1 MFIKKFTLKKFV
13 KIIKKIILN
22 ILLAAVLLF
31 FAFIFF
37 WGFSDCSPTMPFPCP
52 DNWDPVNECIKGN
65 DCSD

>member
-1 MFIKKFTLKKFV
+1 V

-37 WGFSDCSPTMPFPCP
+37 WGSSDCSPTMPFPCP
-52 DNWDPVNECIKGN
+52 DNWDPINECIKGQ
-65 DCSD
+65 DCPD